1 MWNGLK
7 KTKSIVIHN
16 LLSLIK
22 NLNSL
27 DENISYEI
35 RIDDQ
40 FYKDNE
46 KEITNRVKS
55 LKLSFEIKF
64 IKIEKE
70 LGFKIFEI
78 DQKVLEKINIKSKEN
93 IEKNIIEEKTEKSYR
108 RKIKK
113 KTVED
118 TN

>member
-1 MWNGLK
+1 
-7 KTKSIVIHN
+7 
-16 LLSLIK
+16 
-22 NLNSL
+22 L

-46 KEITNRVKS
+46 KEISNRVKS

-70 LGFKIFEI
+70 LGFKTFEI